1 MNMIN
6 VRQITALT
14 AGQFRELC
22 DLLVDSVEGGA
33 SVGFLS
39 PLSMEKAGEYWRTVA
54 DALPSGLALF
64 IAEDESSIVGSVQL
78 APCARENGLHRA
90 EIQKLFVLRS
100 HRGQGIATELMHAAQ
115 THALSLGRT
124 LLVLDT
130 HAGSKAEA
138 LYEHLGWK
146 RAGSIPDYAA
156 SPDGTLHGTVF
167 LYKRI
172 SPNRDTEARKRP

>member
-1 MNMIN
+1 MIN

-14 AGQFRELC
+14 AGQFHELC
-22 DLLVDSVEGGA
+22 ALLADSVEGGA

-39 PLSMEKAGEYWRTVA
+39 PLSLEKAGEYWRMVA

-64 IAEDESSIVGSVQL
+64 IAEDTGSIVGSVQL

-100 HRGQGIATELMHAAQ
+100 HRGRGIATQLMHAAQ

-130 HAGSKAEA
+130 HEGSKAQA
-138 LYEHLGWK
+138 LYEHLGWA

-156 SPDGTLHGTVF
+156 SPDGTLHGTVIF
-167 LYKRI
+167 YKRI
-172 SPNRDTEARKRP
+172 GPDKDTNARRSA